1 MFNRQ
6 VTLKLTSK
14 DLLQSVFKDQNEFEN
29 NFDPTIWV
37 NNSPFCS
44 WDTNICFVL
53 SHTGSLHLPTTVG
66 SKSTKTALGTC
77 LPAPVSLKKVL
88 KESSAPLRADS
99 SGIWPSGRMPCSRQY
114 NSQHALP
121 ICTPAWPTWTEMHS
135 RWEHKAK
142 YCCQLL
148 TRGRECRDV
157 TQH

>member
-1 MFNRQ
+1 MFNGQ
-6 VTLKLTSK
+6 VHLKLTSK
-14 DLLQSVFKDQNEFEN
+14 DYRVFLRTEMSFRTTLTPQSEWIIPHSVLEIQALY
-29 NFDPTIWV
+29 
-37 NNSPFCS
+37 
-44 WDTNICFVL
+44 FVL
-53 SHTGSLHLPTTVG
+53 FSRTGSLHLPTTVG

-88 KESSAPLRADS
+88 KESSAPLRTDS